1 MQRSKEQGWQIR
13 SLPRPVHASH
23 TRTHTYARSIANY
36 FLLDRVVSIAE
47 RNEEKSE
54 ISRSKMEEFCD
65 ATQLILESE
74 SPWRDRAIDTELDRV
89 NGDRGKK
96 RRRRRRR
103 GRRKKF
109 AQKWNERSVTASD
122 NRWPVSGFAA
132 NPRIGAR
139 FIAGPAVLSNNTN
152 YSYVNNEPGI
162 ISIPSPPTRPIQFAV
177 TIP

>member
-1 MQRSKEQGWQIR
+1 MDFHSPSLFLSPVSREKEMAGTGQL
-13 SLPRPVHASH
+13 S
-23 TRTHTYARSIANY
+23 YANKRGNVIG
-36 FLLDRVVSIAE
+36 L
-47 RNEEKSE
+47 
-54 ISRSKMEEFCD
+54 SRK
-65 ATQLILESE
+65 
-74 SPWRDRAIDTELDRV
+74 
-89 NGDRGKK
+89 G